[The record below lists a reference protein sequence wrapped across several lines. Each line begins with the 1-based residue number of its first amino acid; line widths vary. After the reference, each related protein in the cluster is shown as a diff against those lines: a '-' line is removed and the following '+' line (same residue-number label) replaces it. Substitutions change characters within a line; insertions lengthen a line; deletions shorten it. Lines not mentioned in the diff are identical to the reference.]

1 MNGEGVSLIIVTD
14 LEGVERIVPGKLS
27 GKGTVKC
34 CRQETAACSGSSP
47 LQPELLALAPW
58 VAGTLQGGNS
68 STVLSTAITAGPSPA
83 KQHYQVKLRPGASL
97 PWSDLEQGEQ
107 K

>member
-14 LEGVERIVPGKLS
+14 LEGVERIIPGKLS

-34 CRQETAACSGSSP
+34 CRQTAECSRSSP
-47 LQPELLALAPW
+47 LQSELLVLAPW
-58 VAGTLQGGNS
+58 VAGTLQEGNS
-68 STVLSTAITAGPSPA
+68 STVLSTAITAGPFPA
-83 KQHYQVKLRPGASL
+83 KQHYQVKFRPGASL
-97 PWSDLEQGEQ
+97 PRSDLEQREQ